1 MRGETIMATEQSGNI
16 RLSPRASVARTAIRF
31 VTSRS
36 SGPGGQ
42 NVNKVSSRVQMFV
55 PINAIVGLDEKAME
69 RLRKLA
75 GKKLTSEEEL
85 LLVSETSR
93 SQQTNKEACF
103 ERLAEM
109 VLKAE
114 VAPKKRRPTKPTRGS
129 VERRLQSKQ
138 KQSDRKNDRRSN
150 HNPHDD

>member
-75 GKKLTSEEEL
+75 GKK
-85 LLVSETSR
+85 VD
-93 SQQTNKEACF
+93 Q
-103 ERLAEM
+103 
-109 VLKAE
+109 
-114 VAPKKRRPTKPTRGS
+114 
-129 VERRLQSKQ
+129 
-138 KQSDRKNDRRSN
+138 
-150 HNPHDD
+150 